1 MKGNGYFAGA
11 AAGGVHAPNNLFY
24 AALIGVVITVLIVA
38 ITEFFTE
45 TAYWPVHLIAKAS
58 VTGHATNII
67 AGQAIGMMST
77 ALPVIVIATGIL
89 ISYALGGLYGIAITA
104 TAMLSMTGII
114 VAIDSYGPITDNA
127 GGIAELAKLPKEG
140 RAGTDPL
147 DAVGNPPNAVTKG
160 DATGSAGLAALAP

>member
-77 ALPVIVIATGIL
+77 ALPVVVIGVGIL
-89 ISYALGGLYGIAITA
+89 LSYWLGGLYGIAVA
-104 TAMLSMTGII
+104 AVAMLSMTGII
-114 VAIDSYGPITDNA
+114 VAIDSDRALTGNA
-127 GGIAELAKLPKEG
+127 GG
-140 RAGTDPL
+140 
-147 DAVGNPPNAVTKG
+147 
-160 DATGSAGLAALAP
+160 S